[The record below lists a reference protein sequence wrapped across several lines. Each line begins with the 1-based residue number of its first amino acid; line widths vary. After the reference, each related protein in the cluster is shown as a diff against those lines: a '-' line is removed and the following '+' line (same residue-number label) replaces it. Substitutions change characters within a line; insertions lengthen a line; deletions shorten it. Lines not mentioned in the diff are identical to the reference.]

1 MTKKKYPKFADRVLE
16 LAKTDAQ
23 LAQHIPRKDLWEG
36 LADGSRPLASS
47 IDQLLEGYGERPA
60 LGEREYTLEDVDNNG
75 QVVRHY
81 GSGFNSVSYAEL
93 RHQVRSIAAA
103 WRMQGSFNVRP
114 DEFVCMMGFA
124 GIDYS
129 ALDIACLYAQT
140 VSVPIQA
147 NYGFEMLHGML
158 ALIEP
163 VVLATATADLDMA
176 VRLTEA
182 IPSIKSLMV
191 FDYNAADS
199 SNRSAWEAAK
209 RALADRCPNVA
220 TISMEQL
227 VALGSANEWEMM
239 PPHKEGHERLT
250 SIIHSS
256 GSTGTPKGAMLP
268 ERAIVASWNGVSPVA
283 PAIGIG
289 LAPLNH
295 LMGRLLV
302 QGTLGVGGLVNFTLA
317 DDMSTLIDDI
327 RVTRPINIAFVPR
340 IVDMIYQDYL
350 SQVSR
355 RANDSG
361 VSEDQAR
368 EDILNEFRGSYLG
381 DRLLG
386 GSVGSAPTTKEMR
399 AFMMA
404 CFNMPLVDGYGST
417 ESGTG
422 RVTFN
427 NRVIRPGVIDYKLRD
442 MPELGYLTS
451 DKPYP
456 RGEFCIKTKT
466 QILGYYKNPES
477 TAKLLD
483 DDGYYL
489 SGDIVE
495 EREADY
501 VVVIDRCNDVLKLSQ
516 GEYVAVGRLGT
527 IFESESDLIQQIY
540 VYGNSLRSYLVAT
553 VVPDMEA
560 LKSALGDTPEP
571 KAILALIREDLQRVA
586 RNVDLKSFEVPREF
600 ILEPEPFSAEN
611 GLLTSVLKKKR
622 PALKQKYGESLEA
635 LYEQGEQLQTEQLN
649 KLKDPDSAF
658 TTTEKLRILLASN
671 LGIEEQDIDNS
682 KSYLDHGGDSL
693 GSVTF
698 AMAVENVF
706 GVQIPSNDVLSPVG
720 GIDTWAKILE
730 SGADS
735 RLVNFSEVHS
745 HRSDEIFASDVR
757 LDKFLPQSIL
767 TTAAALPSLPSK
779 ATDLPRTVFLTGAN
793 GFLGRVVCLEWL
805 KALSARGGKLV
816 CLVRAADDAAAKRRL
831 TEVFAK
837 AGDEMLS
844 AFSGFSDNLDVVA
857 GDFGRPYLGLTTEK
871 FEALANEV
879 DLISHG
885 GALVNHVMDYQAL
898 FVPNVGGMAEIIR
911 FALTGKRKPIDFVS
925 SVSVTPHL
933 QFNTGGT
940 ETARLAVSAKLND
953 RYANGYGA
961 SKWAGEL
968 LLREAHQRFDL
979 PVRIFRGDMMLSHR
993 EIPGVINSDDM
1004 FTRLLYSV
1012 IKTGVAPKSFYEANP
1027 DGSRALVPYD
1037 GMPVNIVA
1045 ASVVNGGRFYGEGA
1059 TVFCIDNAFTD
1070 LSNSLDAF
1078 VDWIIDAGY
1087 DIQRLPAFDDWLSRF
1102 KRRMTALPEAD
1113 KKQSALALLKAF
1125 ERPNSFVPFRG
1136 ESSNFQAL
1144 ISKMNIEPSTL
1155 QLDASFI
1162 HKCLKD
1168 MALHGLI
1175 DPPASRPKP
1184 LTLSQQETTVTLAY
1198 GVTSQSA
1205 DVAPMD
1211 IERRLPGAKDVAID
1225 IEYCGVCHSDIH
1237 FAHNDWG
1244 ATQYP
1249 LVPGHEIIGR
1259 VVAVGQ
1265 EVDEFTLGDR
1275 VAVGCLVDSC
1285 RTCESCEEGL
1295 EQYCDGGQ
1303 VLTYNSYDHRHHNTL
1318 TFGGYSKNIVVDK
1331 DFVMAVPNNLDAA
1344 GAAPLLCAGITTW
1357 SPLREW
1363 GIKEGMR
1370 VGVVGLGGLG
1380 HMAVKFS
1387 AALGAHTVMISTS
1400 RDKADDARRLGASE
1414 VLISKDVDAMRDA
1427 KESFDFI
1434 LDTVP
1439 VRHDVDDYLRLLKR
1453 DATLCLVGALEPL
1466 EFHSGRVAM
1475 RRKKISGSSI
1485 GSIAE
1490 TREML
1495 AFCGENNIT
1504 ADIELIQPSE
1514 IQGAWDRV
1522 QSSDVKYRF
1531 VIDMQ
1536 AAN

>member
-16 LAKTDAQ
+16 LTKNDTQ
-23 LAQHIPRKDLWEG
+23 LQQHMPRADLWEG
-36 LADGSRPLASS
+36 LGDVSAPLASN
-47 IDQLLEGYGERPA
+47 IDRLLEGYGDRPA
-60 LGEREYTLEDVDNNG
+60 LGEREYTLEDGD
-75 QVVRHY
+75 
-81 GSGFNSVSYAEL
+81 GSGRLTRLYGPGFNTVSYGQF
-93 RHQVRSIAAA
+93 RDRVRSIASA
-103 WRMQGSFNVRP
+103 WRAPGSFHVGQ

-124 GIDYS
+124 GIDFS
-129 ALDIACLYAQT
+129 ALDVACLYTQT

-147 NYGFEMLHGML
+147 NYGFEMLRGML
-158 ALIEP
+158 ELIEP
-163 VVLATATADLDMA
+163 SLIATATADLEMA
-176 VRLTEA
+176 VQLAEA
-182 IPSIKSLMV
+182 IPSIKSVIV
-191 FDYNAADS
+191 FDYDDGDS
-199 SNRSAWEAAK
+199 ENRFAWKASK
-209 RALADRCPNVA
+209 NALADRCPNVA
-220 TISMEQL
+220 AISLDEL
-227 VALGSANEWEMM
+227 VALGNPQEWQMM
-239 PPHKEGHERLT
+239 PPHKDGSERLT

-268 ERAIVASWNGVSPVA
+268 ERAVVASWNGVAANA

-295 LMGRLLV
+295 LMGRLLT
-302 QGTLGVGGLVNFTLA
+302 QGTMGVGGLINFTLA
-317 DDMSTLIDDI
+317 DDMSTLIEDI

-340 IVDMIYQDYL
+340 IIDMIYQDYL
-350 SQVSR
+350 NQVSR
-355 RANDSG
+355 RANESG
-361 VSEDQAR
+361 VSESQAR
-368 EDILNEFRGSYLG
+368 EEVLNEFRSSYLG

-399 AFMMA
+399 DFMMA
-404 CFNMPLVDGYGST
+404 CFNIPLVDGYGST

-427 NRVIRPGVIDYKLRD
+427 NRILRPGVLDYKLRD
-442 MPELGYLTS
+442 APQLGYLTS

-466 QILGYYKNPES
+466 QILGYYKNPKS
-477 TAKLLD
+477 SAKLLD
-483 DDGYYL
+483 EEGFYL

-495 EREADY
+495 ERGPDH

-527 IFESESDLIQQIY
+527 IFESESDIVQQIY

-553 VVPDMEA
+553 VVPDMQA
-560 LKSALGDTPEP
+560 LKALLGDTPAP
-571 KAILALIREDLQRVA
+571 KAIHALIREDFQRIA
-586 RNVDLKSFEVPREF
+586 RTADLKSFEVPREF
-600 ILEPEPFSAEN
+600 ILENEPFSAEN

-622 PALKQKYGESLEA
+622 PALKAKYGDQLEA
-635 LYEQGEQLQTEQLN
+635 LYAAGEQLKTDQLK
-649 KLKDPDSAF
+649 KLKDPNSTLNSVD
-658 TTTEKLRILLASN
+658 KLRILLASN
-671 LGIEEQDIDNS
+671 LGIEEQDVDNA
-682 KSYLDHGGDSL
+682 KSYQAHGGDSL

-698 AMAVENVF
+698 AMAIENVF
-706 GVQIPSNDVLSPVG
+706 GTEIPSNDILSPAG
-720 GIDTWAKILE
+720 GINTWAKILS
-730 SGADS
+730 SGAGS
-735 RLVNFSEVHS
+735 RLANFNDVHALQQ
-745 HRSDEIFASDVR
+745 DEIFASD
-757 LDKFLPQSIL
+757 LKLEKFLPSEVL
-767 TTAAALPSLPSK
+767 ANAAAIDFAAPK
-779 ATDLPRTVFLTGAN
+779 EAQTVFLTGAN

-805 KALSARGGKLV
+805 KRLSATGGKLI
-816 CLVRAADDAAAKRRL
+816 CLIRAVDDQAAQSRL
-831 TEVFAK
+831 NDVFEL
-837 AGDEMLS
+837 AGEEMSS
-844 AFSGFSDNLDVVA
+844 AFESLKNYLEVVA
-857 GDFGRPYLGLTTEK
+857 GDFGQPYLGLTPER
-871 FEALANEV
+871 FESLAEEV

-885 GALVNHVMDYQAL
+885 GALVNHVMDYQSL
-898 FVPNVGGMAEIIR
+898 FVPNVGGVAEIIR
-911 FALTGKRKPIDFVS
+911 FALTGKKKSIDFVS
-925 SVSVTPHL
+925 SVAASSHL

-940 ETARLAVSAKLND
+940 ETAELAVSAKLND

-968 LLREAHQRFDL
+968 LLREAHQRFGVT
-979 PVRIFRGDMMLSHR
+979 VRIFRGDMMLAHR
-993 EIPGVINSDDM
+993 DIAGVINSDDM

-1012 IKTGVAPKSFYEANP
+1012 IKTGVAPRSFYEANP

-1037 GMPVNIVA
+1037 GLPVNIVA
-1045 ASVVNGGRFYGEGA
+1045 ASVVSGGQFFTEGA
-1059 TVFCIDNAFTD
+1059 TVFCIDNAFSE

-1087 DIQRLPAFDDWLSRF
+1087 DVQRLQAHEDWFSRF
-1102 KRRMTALPEAD
+1102 KRRMTALPEEE
-1113 KKQSALALLKAF
+1113 KKRSALALLKAF

-1136 ESSNFQAL
+1136 ESSNFQSL
-1144 ISKMNIEPSTL
+1144 ISKMGIADSEL
-1155 QLDASFI
+1155 QLDATYI
-1162 HKCLKD
+1162 HKCLSD

-1175 DPPASRPKP
+1175 DKPSRLPSP
-1184 LTLSQQETTVTLAY
+1184 NALTKSETTVTQAY
-1198 GVTSQSA
+1198 GVISNAS
-1205 DVAPMD
+1205 DVTAMS

-1225 IEYCGVCHSDIH
+1225 IEFCGVCHSDIH

-1249 LVPGHEIIGR
+1249 LVPGHEIIGL
-1259 VVAVGQ
+1259 VVAVGKD
-1265 EVDEFTLGDR
+1265 VAEFNVGER

-1285 RTCESCEEGL
+1285 RICESCEEGL
-1295 EQYCDGGQ
+1295 EQYCDGGL
-1303 VLTYNSYDHRHHNTL
+1303 VMTYNSYDHRHQNTL
-1318 TFGGYSKNIVVDK
+1318 TSGGYSNNIVVDK
-1331 DFVMAVPNNLDAA
+1331 DFVMAVPEHLDPA

-1363 GIKEGMR
+1363 GIKKGMR

-1380 HMAVKFS
+1380 HMAVKFC

-1400 RDKADDARRLGASE
+1400 REKADDARRLGAAE
-1414 VLISKDVDAMRDA
+1414 VLISKDLDAMREA

-1439 VRHDVDDYLRLLKR
+1439 VHHNVDDYLRLLKR

-1485 GSIAE
+1485 GSIKE
-1490 TREML
+1490 TRDML

-1504 ADIELIQPSE
+1504 ADIELIKPDE
-1514 IQGAWDRV
+1514 IQSAWSRV

-1536 AAN
+1536 G